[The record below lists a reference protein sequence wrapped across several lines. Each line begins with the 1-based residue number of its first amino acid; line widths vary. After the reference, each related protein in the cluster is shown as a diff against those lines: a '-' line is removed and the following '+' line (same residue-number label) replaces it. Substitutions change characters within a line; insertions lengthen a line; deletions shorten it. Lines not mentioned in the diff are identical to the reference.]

1 LEENGGDGGNG
12 SEDLWVDKETG
23 RNLST
28 AQPAEAN
35 TLSTEESAAQ
45 GGFTA
50 PEVLALALL
59 ALLALVG
66 LGSIMLILAI
76 V

>member
-1 LEENGGDGGNG
+1 MVETAVKTLGSTRRREE
-12 SEDLWVDKETG
+12 T
-23 RNLST
+23 LST

-35 TLSTEESAAQ
+35 TLSTVESVAQ
-45 GGFTA
+45 GGFSA

-76 V
+76 I